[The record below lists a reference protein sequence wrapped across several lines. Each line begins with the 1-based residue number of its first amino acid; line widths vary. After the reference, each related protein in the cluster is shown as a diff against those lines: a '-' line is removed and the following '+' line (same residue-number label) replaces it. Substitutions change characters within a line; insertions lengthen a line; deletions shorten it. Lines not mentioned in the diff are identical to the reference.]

1 MCWKKYL
8 NSITFILNYC
18 HVFFCHES
26 ARYNADC
33 RSQVSSWVKFPSM
46 IFSHKNL
53 ERKTS
58 CKLTESLCFQAVLNP
73 IIFHQQ
79 IPSSHISA
87 YVKVGNIFTDAWKV
101 SKYGVIS
108 GRYFPVFSPNTGK
121 YGPEITPYLD
131 TFDATYCYWRNI
143 LLLEEKTKLTSRI
156 TGRITHRKNGDLI
169 RTPVII
175 TQKPHFSHFFM
186 IKRNLIKSMC

>member
-1 MCWKKYL
+1 
-8 NSITFILNYC
+8 
-18 HVFFCHES
+18 
-26 ARYNADC
+26 
-33 RSQVSSWVKFPSM
+33 M

-73 IIFHQQ
+73 LFSTKRFLPVIFLLM
-79 IPSSHISA
+79 SRSVTYSL
-87 YVKVGNIFTDAWKV
+87 TWKV

-143 LLLEEKTKLTSRI
+143 LLLEEKIKLTSRI

-186 IKRNLIKSMC
+186 IKLNLIKSMC